1 MSINVLFFHFISV
14 KLYINV
20 VFYFVAKGVAMDGQF
35 EEEGRRIMELILGE
49 TPEDDVL
56 NVSYMYIY
64 IHVI

>member
-1 MSINVLFFHFISV
+1 M
-14 KLYINV
+14 

-35 EEEGRRIMELILGE
+35 EEEGRRIMELIHGE